1 MDPVRAVVWDDVKEG
16 LLEVTQKG
24 EVRDWAKRA
33 ELKGPIR
40 VRRGPRW
47 DSNDG
52 RDVSDGPGHINDE
65 TGVAGEDVKQDPR
78 P

>member
-1 MDPVRAVVWDDVKEG
+1 MEPVRAVVWDDVKEG

-40 VRRGPRW
+40 IRRGPKW
-47 DSNDG
+47 DSKDEPDG
-52 RDVSDGPGHINDE
+52 RDGLGYINDE
-65 TGVAGEDVKQDPR
+65 TGVAGEDVEQDP
-78 P
+78 